1 MFEDKAL
8 RNSLQDLLQEEIEV
22 AAVVS
27 VEDEVVVIEEDVA
40 DSEAEEV
47 EIGVDLRLEAAE
59 DQEVVVEAAVVLG
72 DVAAEV
78 VVAEA
83 PKLS

>member
-59 DQEVVVEAAVVLG
+59 DQEVVVEGAVVRG

-78 VVAEA
+78 VVVEA
-83 PKLS
+83 PKLL